1 MEVNNMELLKIDSLS
16 KEYKGGTK
24 ALTNVNFSIE
34 EGEFVSIIGP
44 SGAGKSTLLRCIN
57 KMIDTTK

>member
-1 MEVNNMELLKIDSLS
+1 MELLKIDNLS

-24 ALTNVNFSIE
+24 ALSNISFSINK
-34 EGEFVSIIGP
+34 GEFISIIGP

-57 KMIDTTK
+57 K